1 MNRNSEFLIGA
12 VVGPVFGFAL
22 IFVMFVACTP
32 SADPEDI
39 QAAEDG
45 ANEVLSSISVP
56 PDGVEVLKIYFEDFD
71 DGEFREW
78 GERTCAI
85 SRRNVVV
92 GSTRSIDDVVEA
104 YATLFEEV
112 GFERKGIQFAHSAT
126 LYSGERD
133 SVHISVVGPWVSYID
148 PADQDRWRSRYPMIV
163 GVRIQTVV
171 PGRFQCE
178 LWSEDELSDPYAI
191 PTVTPRSE

>member
-1 MNRNSEFLIGA
+1 MNRKSKFLIDA
-12 VVGPVFGFAL
+12 MVGPMFGLTLILAL
-22 IFVMFVACTP
+22 FVACTP

-39 QAAEDG
+39 QAAKEG
-45 ANEVLSSISVP
+45 ANEVLSSISIP
-56 PDGVEVLKIYFEDFD
+56 PDAVEVLKIYLEDFD

-92 GSTRSIDDVVEA
+92 GSTRSVDDVVEA
-104 YATLFEEV
+104 YVTLLEEI
-112 GFERKGIQFAHSAT
+112 GFERKGMQFAHSAT

-148 PADQDRWRSRYPMIV
+148 PADQDRWRSRYPMIIEV
-163 GVRIQTVV
+163 SIQTVV
-171 PGRFQCE
+171 PGRFECE
-178 LWSEDELSDPYAI
+178 YWSEDELSEPYLI